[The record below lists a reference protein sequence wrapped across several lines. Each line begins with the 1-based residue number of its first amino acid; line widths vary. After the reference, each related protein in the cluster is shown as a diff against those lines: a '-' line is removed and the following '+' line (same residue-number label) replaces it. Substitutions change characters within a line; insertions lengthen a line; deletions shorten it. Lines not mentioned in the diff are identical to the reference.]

1 VPIGTSVGFSTGC
14 VLMTVL
20 LSLEDSC
27 CVPVAVSVLAVSTV
41 EGMVLILLAAQ
52 GTNGIV
58 PCGTTGEAPTLDYKE
73 HYRVI
78 EITVKTVNKRVPVI
92 AGTGANATDE
102 TIMITK
108 QAKKLGADGALL
120 VAPYYNKPT
129 QEGLY
134 RHYKAVAEAVDIPI
148 VLYNVPGRT
157 AVNILPST
165 VARLSDIENIV
176 AIKEA
181 TGDMKQVSDVIRLCG
196 DRITVI
202 SGDDFTTLPLLA
214 LGGKGVISVSA
225 NVAPKDVS
233 MMCSLWMKGQH
244 DRARAIHYKLE
255 PLNAAMFIETNPIPV
270 KTALA
275 MMGRIQE
282 ELRLPLCEMSSANKD
297 KLKKVLVELKLV

>member
-1 VPIGTSVGFSTGC
+1 MFKGSI
-14 VLMTVL
+14 
-20 LSLEDSC
+20 
-27 CVPVAVSVLAVSTV
+27 VAIVTPFKKGKVDENAL
-41 EGMVLILLAAQ
+41 GDLIEWHISQ
-52 GTNGIV
+52 GTNAIV
-58 PCGTTGEAPTLDYKE
+58 PCGTTGESATLDYKE

-78 EITVKTVNKRVPVI
+78 DFTVKTVNKRIPVI
-92 AGTGANATDE
+92 AGTGANSTDE
-102 TIMITK
+102 TIEITK
-108 QAKKLGADGALL
+108 HAKKSGADAALL

-134 RHYKAVAEAVDIPI
+134 RHYKTVSEAIDIPI

-165 VARLSDIENIV
+165 VARLAEIENIV

-181 TGDMKQVSDVIRLCG
+181 TGDMKQVSEIIRLCG

-202 SGDDFTTLPLLA
+202 SGDDFTTFPLLA

-225 NVAPKDVS
+225 NVMPKEVS
-233 MMCSLWMKGQH
+233 NMCSLWLNGKH
-244 DRARAIHYKLE
+244 DEARKLHYKLE

-275 MMGRIQE
+275 MMGKIQE
-282 ELRLPLCEMSSANKD
+282 EFRLPLCEMAPTNKE
-297 KLKKVLVELKLV
+297 KLKKVLVDMKLI

>member
-1 VPIGTSVGFSTGC
+1 MFKGSI
-14 VLMTVL
+14 
-20 LSLEDSC
+20 
-27 CVPVAVSVLAVSTV
+27 VAIVTPFKKGKVDEKAL
-41 EGMVLILLAAQ
+41 GDLIEWHISQ
-52 GTNGIV
+52 GTHGIV
-58 PCGTTGEAPTLDYKE
+58 PCGTTGESATLDYKE

-78 EITVKTVNKRVPVI
+78 EFTIEKVNKRVPVI

-102 TIMITK
+102 TIMLTK
-108 QAKKLGADGALL
+108 QAKKYGAEAALL
-120 VAPYYNKPT
+120 VTPYYNKPT

-134 RHYKAVAEAVDIPI
+134 RHYKEVAEAVDIPL

-157 AVNILPST
+157 AVNMLPST
-165 VARLSDIENIV
+165 VARLAEIKNIV

-181 TGDMKQVSDVIRLCG
+181 SGDMKQVSEIIRLCG
-196 DRITVI
+196 DKITVI

-233 MMCSLWMKGQH
+233 MMCSSWLKGQF
-244 DRARAIHYKLE
+244 DKARAIHYKLE

-282 ELRLPLCEMSSANKD
+282 ELRLPLCEMSSANKE
-297 KLKKVLVELKLV
+297 KLRKVLVDLKLI